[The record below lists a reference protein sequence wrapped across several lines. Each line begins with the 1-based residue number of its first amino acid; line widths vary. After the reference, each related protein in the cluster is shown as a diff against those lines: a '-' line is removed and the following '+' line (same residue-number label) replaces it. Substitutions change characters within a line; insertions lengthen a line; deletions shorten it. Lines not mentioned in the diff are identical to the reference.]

1 MAVCRMNGTGFGS
14 KYVVNEFLISGI
26 CDDADVNKDA
36 IFVDKLAKLVEDKE
50 DTTTLFMPTKLS
62 LQALLT
68 RARRDVK
75 HRIKRSLP
83 KKPDTDDA
91 MAVPAMVCI
100 SHGSNPILISFE
112 F

>member
-1 MAVCRMNGTGFGS
+1 MSFSLT
-14 KYVVNEFLISGI
+14 GI

-36 IFVDKLAKLVEDKE
+36 IFVDKVAKLVDDKE
-50 DTTTLFMPTKLS
+50 DTTTLFLPFKLS

-83 KKPDTDDA
+83 KKPETDD
-91 MAVPAMVCI
+91 AMVCI
-100 SHGSNPILISFE
+100 SHG
-112 F
+112 